1 MSLSPHIPRDYKNLK
16 IRRRPSPIPAWVRA
30 AILALTRGYRRL
42 DPLVSRR
49 RWALA
54 AGAVGSVALLGWALA
69 GDPPPPAAD
78 SIQQTE
84 PLPLPAPT
92 ISPLVEPEPELIAVA
107 PAEAPWR
114 VETVRKGDTLASVF
128 KRLSLGPRVVHRVVH
143 LNEHTRRLT
152 RLYPG
157 DELKLR
163 LDSDGA
169 LAALEYQLDEAT
181 RLRLDQT
188 DGNLSA
194 RLLEDELIAQPE
206 RASGVIRDSL
216 FVAGRKAGLSDKL
229 IMEMA
234 GLFGWDIDFVLDIRA
249 GDEFHLV
256 YERVYRNGEYLRTGN
271 ILAATFVNQ
280 GRKYQAVRFDP
291 GEGAEYF
298 SPDGRNMK
306 KAFLRAPLNFSY
318 ISSNFNP
325 RRFHPILRR
334 VRAHNGVDYRAPSG
348 TPVYAAGN
356 GTVTRSGYGKNNGHH
371 VFIQHGNG
379 IVTKY
384 LHFSKRT
391 VKKGDRVKQ
400 GHVIGYVG
408 ATGLAEAP
416 HLHYEFLVNG
426 VHRNPRTVDLP
437 KAEALPEE
445 RMANFQDRVRPLL
458 AQLDQMQSSRML
470 AQAAAGSPVL
480 GK

>member
-1 MSLSPHIPRDYKNLK
+1 MSPSPHIPRDYKNLNV
-16 IRRRPSPIPAWVRA
+16 RRRPSPNPAWVRA
-30 AILALTRGYRRL
+30 GAVALSRGYRRL
-42 DPLVSRR
+42 ESLVSRR
-49 RWALA
+49 ALA
-54 AGAVGSVALLGWALA
+54 LATGAGASVLLLGWALA
-69 GDPPPPAAD
+69 GDPPPPAEP
-78 SIQQTE
+78 IQQTE

-92 ISPLVEPEPELIAVA
+92 VGPPSEPEPELIAEV
-107 PAEAPWR
+107 PPETPWR
-114 VETVRKGDTLASVF
+114 VETVRKGDTLASMF
-128 KRLSLGPRVVHRVVH
+128 KRLGLGPRSVHRVVH

-152 RLYPG
+152 TLYPG
-157 DELKLR
+157 DELKFQLAA
-163 LDSDGA
+163 DGA
-169 LAALEYQLDEAT
+169 LKALEYQLDEAT
-181 RLRLDQT
+181 RLRLEQT
-188 DGNLSA
+188 DEGLGA

-234 GLFGWDIDFVLDIRA
+234 GLFGWDIDFVLDIRS

-256 YERVYRNGEYLRTGN
+256 YERVYRNGEYLRAGD

-280 GRKYQAVRFDP
+280 GRKYQALRYDP
-291 GEGAEYF
+291 GDGAEYF

-356 GTVTRSGYGKNNGHH
+356 GTVTRSGYGQNNGHH

-400 GHVIGYVG
+400 GQVIGYVG

-437 KAEALPEE
+437 KAEALPPE
-445 RMANFQDRVRPLL
+445 RMADFNDQVRPLL
-458 AQLDQMQSSRML
+458 AQLDQLQQGRLL
-470 AQAAAGSPVL
+470 AQAAAGSPAL